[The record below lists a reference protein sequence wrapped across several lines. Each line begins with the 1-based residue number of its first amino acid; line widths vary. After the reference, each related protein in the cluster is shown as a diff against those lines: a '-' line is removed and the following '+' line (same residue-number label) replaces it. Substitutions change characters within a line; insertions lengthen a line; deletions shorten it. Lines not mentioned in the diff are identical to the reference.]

1 MRILGISVDK
11 NISKNTRIQYQ
22 ILAMLAFFGISTGL
36 WENFRQLWLE
46 QNGFSATEISNLISF
61 GTLISVCAILLVGRF
76 VKMSKIKYL
85 MLVTLILR
93 LLNMLAIFGLSGSA
107 SRGLIDGCIIVDV
120 ITAYLIITSVYP
132 LLTTVA
138 KSNTVYSRRKLVEYL
153 FRDVGILIGGLTIGR
168 TFGPIVFD
176 YNSCLLVSAI
186 LSIAAF
192 FTLYYVNISPTER
205 SNQSQK
211 FSAIKYVLRSKIQR
225 TYMCYSFL
233 SSTSFATAVGLKM
246 LILTNLFDLSAS
258 TATNYLLVV
267 GLLADGIGILALK
280 YFTPKNDYITMT
292 LKFGIRFVA
301 MMIAVISNNFFIY
314 FLAFTWI
321 ILSSTAYENVSDGYY
336 INIVDNRF
344 QLKYNT
350 LKYVVSITGEAIG
363 IFLCGRMYNFGLDY
377 IIGLAAIIT
386 LVQLGVAY
394 YLIAIRHR
402 AGSKHPCKH
411 RLN

>member
-1 MRILGISVDK
+1 MVTMGFLGKSVGK
-11 NISKNTRIQYQ
+11 STRIQYR
-22 ILAMLAFFGISTGL
+22 ILVMLAFFSISAGL

-61 GTLISVCAILLVGRF
+61 GTLISVVGILLVGRF
-76 VKMSKIKYL
+76 VKMAKIKYF

-93 LLNMLAIFGLSGSA
+93 LLNMLGIFGLYDTA
-107 SRGLIDGCIIVDV
+107 SRALIDGCIIVDV
-120 ITAYLIITSVYP
+120 LTAYLIITSIYP

-168 TFGPIVFD
+168 QFGALVFD
-176 YNSCLLVSAI
+176 YNGCLLISA
-186 LSIAAF
+186 LLLVVAF
-192 FTLYYVNISPTER
+192 FILYFININPTER
-205 SNQSQK
+205 SDRQSQK
-211 FSAIKYVLRSKIQR
+211 FSVTKFVLRSKLQR
-225 TYMCYSFL
+225 TYMCYSLL
-233 SSTSFATAVGLKM
+233 SSASFATAVGLKM
-246 LILTNLFDLSAS
+246 LILTNIFDFSAS
-258 TATNYLLVV
+258 TATNYLLLV

-280 YFTPKNDYITMT
+280 FFTPRNDYLTMT
-292 LKFGIRFVA
+292 LKFGIRLVA
-301 MMIAVISNNFFIY
+301 MIIAVLTDNTFIC

-363 IFLCGRMYNFGLDY
+363 IFLCGRMYNFGISHIL
-377 IIGLAAIIT
+377 GLAAAIT
-386 LVQLGVAY
+386 VVQLIVAY
-394 YLIAIRHR
+394 YLIFIRQR
-402 AGSKHPCKH
+402 AGASRPRKH
-411 RLN
+411 RLG